1 MDLIKTEYIQDM
13 AHADKPKKTQLGTLR
28 DVYVVS
34 LLENHDERN
43 GKFYYGDATKSIKV
57 RVEDKVGMQRED
69 KKAKAAVQS
78 ILDTWQEVSL
88 KQMYKPGDKRYVMI
102 DKGEFET
109 NSKYNRVET
118 MLEKNE
124 LIIWSSD
131 RPMDYYLYCERGLI
145 EGVFIK
151 VDVSSCLTQGQN
163 HFRQHQHRR
172 KTKER
177 LHPNR

>member
-1 MDLIKTEYIQDM
+1 M
-13 AHADKPKKTQLGTLR
+13 AGAEKPKKQIETLR

-34 LLENHDERN
+34 LLENHDDRN
-43 GKFYYGDATKSIKV
+43 GQFYYGDATQSIKV
-57 RVEDKVGMQRED
+57 RIEDKVGLQREE

-78 ILDTWQEVSL
+78 IFESWQEISL
-88 KQMYKPGDKRYVMI
+88 KQMYKPGDKRYSMI
-102 DKGEFET
+102 EKGEFET

-145 EGVFIK
+145 EGIFIK
-151 VDVSSCLTQGQN
+151 VDVN
-163 HFRQHQHRR
+163 F
-172 KTKER
+172 
-177 LHPNR
+177 